1 MKNRDYAPLVAKMA
15 EEYTRH
21 APTSAD
27 LHQQARRFLVDG
39 GSHALR
45 LMEPFTPR
53 IHRARGAWVEDE
65 DGHRILDFWQGHFMN
80 ILGHNPAQVT
90 EVLAESFREGF
101 GLQSGFTDRLQV
113 EVAELICGATGGER
127 VRFTTSGT
135 LATMYAILL
144 ARAFTGRE
152 LVLKV
157 GGGWHGGHPWGLKGV
172 GWQDGYDHPDSTGI
186 PAAISETTLIT
197 GFNNPQRLRDHF
209 QRYGDQLACFIVEPV
224 IGTGGLMPAT
234 RLYLQTA
241 RELTEQYGV
250 VLILDEVISGFR
262 FRAGDAGALYQVRP
276 DLITLGKTIGGGMPV
291 AAVAGRADLMALVE
305 RHRRDKVKFSGGTYS
320 AHPASMLAA
329 KTILTYL
336 AENEAQVYSTLAE
349 MGAET
354 RRTVIEAFAEEG
366 VSVRFAGDRNEV
378 IPHSSLHMLLFP
390 YEEGRALDTP
400 EEVRNPAICD
410 VILSEEVLQ
419 LAMLL
424 ENVFIMHGLGCIST
438 AHTSEDL
445 VFLGEAFRR
454 AARRIKPYM
463 AA

>member
-1 MKNRDYAPLVAKMA
+1 MKKRDYSPLLAKMA

-21 APTSAD
+21 APKSAV
-27 LHQQARRFLVDG
+27 LHQQASSYLVDG

-45 LMEPFTPR
+45 LMQPFTPR
-53 IHRARGAWVEDE
+53 IKSAQGAWLQDE
-65 DGHRILDFWQGHFMN
+65 DGHHILDFWQGHFAN
-80 ILGHNPAQVT
+80 ILGHNPPVVTGPLAQ
-90 EVLAESFREGF
+90 AFQEGF

-113 EVAELICGATGGER
+113 EAAALICGATGTER

-172 GWQDGYDHPDSTGI
+172 GWRGGYDHVEGMGI
-186 PAAISETTLIT
+186 PASISEATLIT
-197 GFNNPQRLRDHF
+197 GYNNPQMLRDDF

-234 RLYLQTA
+234 REYLQAA
-241 RELTEQYGV
+241 RELTEQFGV

-276 DLITLGKTIGGGMPV
+276 DMITLGKAIGGGMPV
-291 AAVAGRADLMALVE
+291 AAVAGRADIMALVGRE
-305 RHRRDKVKFSGGTYS
+305 RRDKVKFSGGTYS

-329 KTILTYL
+329 KSILTYL
-336 AENEAQVYSTLAE
+336 VENEAQVYSTLAE

-354 RRTVIEAFAEEG
+354 RITVIDAFAEEG
-366 VSVRFAGDRNEV
+366 VGVRFAGDQNEV
-378 IPHSSLHMLLFP
+378 LPHSSLHMLLFP
-390 YEEGRALDTP
+390 FQEGHALETP

-410 VILSEEVLQ
+410 ITLSEEVLQ

-445 VFLGEAFRR
+445 QVLGQAYRR
-454 AARRIKPYM
+454 VARRIKPYM
-463 AA
+463 ST